1 MIRPFFFEH
10 LQETSS
16 QALLAYLFSSRFGRT
31 HHKTGYLPAPFLIV
45 APWRRSVCFRVALMS
60 NSTAYDIRFSMRM
73 SIIRRNRWSS
83 SGTTWSRS
91 IDRSGGYLTLY
102 ALVAAQATMSS
113 IDLIGYSLE
122 VSQLQNR
129 VDEMCTKLVCIR
141 LVCNQR
147 CCISPYRSLDG
158 TRHQMQEY
166 LELAWAN
173 PPKKTIS
180 YNENV
185 SDNIISVDS
194 LPLNLLLSR
203 TPIRYSSH
211 QPAPFSRPVVLRSLR
226 GEDQVLLLGDS
237 TSLACLPL
245 LLCGYL

>member
-1 MIRPFFFEH
+1 MIGPFFFEH

-31 HHKTGYLPAPFLIV
+31 HHKTGYLPAPFLLLLPEGGLSAFGLPWCPIPLHMILGFQWECPLFV
-45 APWRRSVCFRVALMS
+45 GTGEAPQAP
-60 NSTAYDIRFSMRM
+60 
-73 SIIRRNRWSS
+73 
-83 SGTTWSRS
+83 WSRS

-141 LVCNQR
+141 LVCNLR
-147 CCISPYRSLDG
+147 CGTSPYRSLDG

-173 PPKKTIS
+173 PPK
-180 YNENV
+180 
-185 SDNIISVDS
+185 
-194 LPLNLLLSR
+194 
-203 TPIRYSSH
+203 SSKN
-211 QPAPFSRPVVLRSLR
+211 FKL
-226 GEDQVLLLGDS
+226 
-237 TSLACLPL
+237 
-245 LLCGYL
+245 